1 MDRYLRIK
9 QNQLLRNLADSGS
22 LNYKK
27 MIQPIFCVES
37 LIEKESVKGLP
48 GVFRDTE
55 TSILHQIEADVSS
68 GITQFLLFLV
78 PQKKSDSVLPIDFYQ
93 SVIGK
98 IKKEYSQIFLWVDT
112 CICSITTTGHCCH
125 FDDTGK
131 IDLSRT
137 LQTLSQLALLYAEA
151 GADGIAPS
159 DMMDGRVKSHR
170 NKLDSNGFQNIP
182 IMSYSTKFKSNFYGP
197 FRGAA
202 ESAPNFGDRS
212 SYQLDVRD
220 IDSAIGTSIRDTE
233 EGADFLMVKP
243 GLTSIDLISPIK
255 EKTGMPVGAYQVS
268 GEYASLHYLAQEG
281 FLDFEAGLL
290 ETWNIFRRAGTS
302 FLISYAARQAKR
314 IFE

>member
-22 LNYKK
+22 LHYKK

-78 PQKKSDSVLPIDFYQ
+78 PQKKSDSVLPMDFYQ

-220 IDSAIGTSIRDTE
+220 IDSAIGTSVRDTE

-302 FLISYAARQAKR
+302 FLITYAARQAKR